1 MKPNDSIP
9 IVFSFAPRIQ
19 GTYSYSLEIIS
30 SSSINIGK
38 NQVISIVGTYTAPD
52 ISISPNMLDLGIHE
66 SCANDSTIAIRIQNL
81 GLEHAIISMKNAT
94 SIFSF
99 SDPII
104 NILPMSD
111 TIINVSYIPRN
122 APKGRWNDVLNFTDT
137 ICGRFLAI
145 PVTGFMDSISIAS
158 NPNALDFGRIY
169 RDDSL
174 EQTIIITNTSQF
186 SLHIDSIQLAQSI
199 SEFDIEIL
207 QSLPLILKP
216 NDTMSI
222 KARAKALIEG
232 SFPKDS
238 IIVNAHRD
246 CSISLSIPLQFDI
259 PKEAYTAILSTQ
271 DYDVNYGDTINIQ
284 CRLDGD
290 LTLARLRS
298 LSFTLNLD
306 GTLLSIYETKP
317 QAIITQKDST
327 VTWKIDA
334 KDIPLN
340 GGVIAEIKGRAL
352 VTKHRKSP
360 LYFSSIIPETN
371 RSITITQKDGSLNVS
386 PTCGNSLTGFKQM
399 SVLSARVLPP
409 HPIQS
414 EISIAYRST
423 SQEEAV
429 GEIAIYSL
437 QGAKLFSASIIG
449 NEQEQVYIIPQV
461 FSRGTYIFEAKNRF
475 MIHRELIMI
484 AP

>member
-1 MKPNDSIP
+1 
-9 IVFSFAPRIQ
+9 
-19 GTYSYSLEIIS
+19 
-30 SSSINIGK
+30 
-38 NQVISIVGTYTAPD
+38 
-52 ISISPNMLDLGIHE
+52 MLDLGMHE
-66 SCANDSTIAIRIQNL
+66 SCAKDSTITMRIQNL
-81 GLEHAIISMKNAT
+81 GLENAIISMKNAT
-94 SIFSF
+94 SIFAF
-99 SDPII
+99 SDPVI

-111 TIINVSYIPRN
+111 TIINASYIPRN
-122 APKGRWNDVLNFTDT
+122 APKGRWNDILNFTDT
-137 ICGRFLAI
+137 ICGRLLAI

-169 RDDSL
+169 RDDSI
-174 EQTIIITNTSQF
+174 EKTIIITNTSQF

-199 SEFDIEIL
+199 AEYNIEIL

-238 IIVNAHRD
+238 VIVYAHRD

-259 PKEAYTAILSTQ
+259 PKEAYTAIISTQ
-271 DYDVNYGDTINIQ
+271 DYDVNYGDTISIQ

-298 LSFTLNLD
+298 LSFTLELD
-306 GTLLSIYETKP
+306 GTLLNIYESSPK
-317 QAIITQKDST
+317 AIISNYDSI
-327 VTWKIDA
+327 VSWKIDA

-360 LYFSSIIPETN
+360 LKFSSIIPETN
-371 RSITITQKDGSLNVS
+371 RSVTINHKDGSLNVS

-414 EISIAYRST
+414 YISIAYQST
-423 SQEEAV
+423 AKEQV
-429 GEIAIYSL
+429 
-437 QGAKLFSASIIG
+437 QGTIVLYALHGSKLYESTILAS
-449 NEQEQVYIIPQV
+449 EQEQTFTIPET
-461 FSRGTYIFEAKNRF
+461 FPAGTYILEVNGKH
-475 MIHRELIMI
+475 ILQRELILI